1 LVQESKPGLENA
13 LKPAPLPIFEMPKKR
28 ADKSISV
35 FFPAYGDEGS
45 IAKMVEGAI
54 SVVRPRFKDFEVI
67 VVDDGG
73 PDRSGEIADELA
85 KKYKQ
90 VKVVH
95 HKKNKGYGGALKS
108 GFRTASKDLIFYTD
122 GDAQFDAKELVKL
135 LPFIDE
141 YDMVNGYKMGRA
153 DNIVRIIAGRLYNF
167 GSRLLFGLPNRDV
180 DCDFRLFNR
189 HVIDSIK
196 LESDTGLICV
206 EMMKKIGDKKFTIKE
221 VPVHHYPRL
230 SGGSQFFKPK
240 RVILTLIGWARL
252 WWKLVLG
259 KKLGLVKN

>member
-1 LVQESKPGLENA
+1 MPLLSILEMAKP
-13 LKPAPLPIFEMPKKR
+13 KPK
-28 ADKSISV
+28 KSISV

-45 IAKMVEGAI
+45 IAKMVEDAI
-54 SVVRPRFKDFEVI
+54 SVVKPRFKDFEVI

-108 GFRTASKDLIFYTD
+108 GFKTASKDLIFYTD

-135 LPFIDE
+135 LPYIND

-153 DNIVRIIAGRLYNF
+153 DNVIRVVAGQLYNL
-167 GSRLLFGLPNRDV
+167 GSRLLFGLPVRDV

-196 LESDTGLICV
+196 LESNSGLICV
-206 EMMKKIGDKKFTIKE
+206 EMMKKIGDKNFAVKE

-230 SGGSQFFKPK
+230 SGGSQFFRPK
-240 RVILTLIGWARL
+240 RIITTLIGWAWL
-252 WWKLVLG
+252 WWTLVLG